1 MQGFVGAGATY
12 CDDVAIN
19 RRAFI
24 RGGLAA
30 GVLGG
35 MGLSLKALSAK
46 GNAQPV
52 QTPSTSATI
61 ATARA
66 TNSPSPEMPSP
77 STTALASNSDI
88 SNSLTKTKNVALTFH
103 GAGDAKLAQ
112 AILDEVKSAG
122 IGITVMAV
130 GTWVVEQPQWAKRI
144 IAEGHDLGNHTMTH
158 KAMMHLNSTQANSE
172 ISLCTKAIRAAVGQ
186 DPKWFRPSGT
196 PISNS
201 IIRTAANANG
211 FNQCITY
218 NVDSLDYTDPTTSV
232 VVNSVLDVIKGGDII
247 SLHLGH
253 AVTTKALP
261 AIIEGIA
268 AKNLSMTTIS
278 GLLGI

>member
-1 MQGFVGAGATY
+1 M
-12 CDDVAIN
+12 N

-24 RGGLAA
+24 KGGLVA
-30 GVLGG
+30 GFLGG
-35 MGLSLKALSAK
+35 LGLSVKALRS
-46 GNAQPV
+46 G
-52 QTPSTSATI
+52 TSAVPMQNPSPSATT
-61 ATARA
+61 ATARP
-66 TNSPSPEMPSP
+66 TSSHSPVLPSPTI
-77 STTALASNSDI
+77 STISSNSDI

-103 GAGDAKLAQ
+103 GAGDAKYAK
-112 AILDEVKSAG
+112 AILDEIKNAG
-122 IGITVMAV
+122 VGITVMAV

-158 KAMMHLNSTQANSE
+158 PAMIHLNSARANSE
-172 ISLCTKAIRAAVGQ
+172 ISRCTRAIRAAVGE

-201 IIRTAANANG
+201 TIRAAANSNG

-218 NVDSLDYTDPTTSV
+218 NVDSLDYTDPATSV
-232 VVNSVLDVIKGGDII
+232 VVKSVLDVVKGGDII

-261 AIIEGIA
+261 AIIEGIS
-268 AKNLSMTTIS
+268 AKKLSMTTIS
-278 GLLGI
+278 GLLGT